1 MNDSKHFDILF
12 SSFIILFKNS
22 KKIRIVRI
30 KKPTSYGKNKTT
42 VVAKMVFSVSYIS
55 KLHFIYVISDLNKT
69 FFFYS
74 DGITVFLYQG
84 CFSNKRSIGLINSKK
99 NKEIGRAS
107 CREKGKKGVGEV
119 ACEHK

>member
-1 MNDSKHFDILF
+1 MNDSKHFGILF
-12 SSFIILFKNS
+12 SSFIILLKNS

-69 FFFYS
+69 FFFTPMVLQFFCTRDVFPISEAS
-74 DGITVFLYQG
+74 D
-84 CFSNKRSIGLINSKK
+84 
-99 NKEIGRAS
+99 
-107 CREKGKKGVGEV
+107 
-119 ACEHK
+119 